1 MDRSTSVKTHSC
13 FADEEDVQVPHL
25 LFVPHG
31 ALSSDHD
38 LAACFCLQLL
48 RRETSWPQ
56 NPAYEIILQRE
67 RNKILV
73 LNRLGEKKKKM

>member
-1 MDRSTSVKTHSC
+1 MNGPVDFCQNPLPFCGRKGRASAS
-13 FADEEDVQVPHL
+13 AHL

-38 LAACFCLQLL
+38 LAACFRLQLL
-48 RRETSWPQ
+48 RRETSWSQ

-67 RNKILV
+67 REIKY
-73 LNRLGEKKKKM
+73 